1 MGGGGFIGAG
11 LRGIGQATGLLDD
24 PKQEVPQAP
33 TSTGAV
39 QSESA
44 LEATSPEEEV
54 AKKKRASYK
63 GTKGLEIKASTQIGT
78 AKTGQVGVV

>member
-11 LRGIGQATGLLDD
+11 LRGIGQATGLLGA
-24 PKQEVPQAP
+24 PMQEVPQAP

-44 LEATSPEEEV
+44 LEATSPEEEA
-54 AKKKRASYK
+54 AKKRRASST
-63 GTKGLEIKASTQIGT
+63 GTKGLEIKSTQIGI
-78 AKTGQVGVV
+78 AKTGQVGAV